1 MKFLLATIGLAMQ
14 GTAGMAQSCE
24 SYVGQSILP
33 LTVSQASTRVP
44 NFQPKGEFETTADFE
59 TRKKVAVSAAAGP
72 LFISREPEDRKYF
85 EYNADTQMLGIKKY
99 VFADRLFEAW
109 DAFYEVPSAKPL
121 NVEASALRNL
131 SPLISS
137 KKIVTG
143 SYEAQNSF
151 GAKFNVT
158 KVTEELEA
166 IFERSLAF
174 TPGGPLIGIDFFPA
188 ADKAPYIIGYLN
200 LSLAEAQRLKP
211 LLKLAYLVEP
221 KEPFIIKNSYSLGK
235 VTLTNPIETTAKAT
249 VLIADIKCGLVTDD
263 KNVVLGAYPTR

>member
-1 MKFLLATIGLAMQ
+1 MKFLLATIGLVMQ
-14 GTAGMAQSCE
+14 GSTGMAQSCD
-24 SYVGQSILP
+24 SYIGQSISP
-33 LTVSQASTRVP
+33 LTVSQASARVP
-44 NFQPKGEFETTADFE
+44 NFQPKSEFETTADFE
-59 TRKKVAVSAAAGP
+59 ARKKVATSAAESP

-85 EYNADTQMLGIKKY
+85 EYNADAQTLGIKKY
-99 VFADRLFEAW
+99 VFADRLFEPW

-121 NVEASALRNL
+121 NVDPSALRNL

-137 KKIVTG
+137 KKIITG

-166 IFERSLAF
+166 IFERSEF
-174 TPGGPLIGIDFFPA
+174 TPGGPIIDIDVFPA

-200 LSLAEAQRLKP
+200 LSPAEAQRLKP
-211 LLKLAYLVEP
+211 LLKLAYVVEP
-221 KEPFIIKNSYSLGK
+221 KEPYIIKNTYSPGK
-235 VTLTNPIETTAKAT
+235 TTLANPIETTAKAT

>member
-1 MKFLLATIGLAMQ
+1 MKFLLATIGLVMQ

-44 NFQPKGEFETTADFE
+44 NFLPKGEFETTVDFE
-59 TRKKVAVSAAAGP
+59 TRKQAAISAAVGP

-85 EYNADTQMLGIKKY
+85 IYNADTQTLGIEKY
-99 VFADRLFEAW
+99 VFSNWLFQAW
-109 DAFYEVPSAKPL
+109 EAFYEVPSAKPL
-121 NVEASALRNL
+121 NADVYATRNL

-137 KKIVTG
+137 KEIVTG
-143 SYEAQNSF
+143 SYEAQNSY

-158 KVTEELEA
+158 KVTKELEA
-166 IFERSLAF
+166 IFERAVEF
-174 TPGGPLIGIDFFPA
+174 RVGGPSGDEVFPA
-188 ADKAPYIIGYLN
+188 ADKEPHIIGYLN
-200 LSLAEAQRLKP
+200 LSPAEAQRLKP
-211 LLKLAYLVEP
+211 LLKLAYVVEP
-221 KEPFIIKNSYSLGK
+221 KEPFIIKNSYSLGNA
-235 VTLTNPIETTAKAT
+235 TLTNPIETTAKAT